1 MSGCIQLKKNIFQIN
16 DNKKNYIISGKIF
29 NASKLI
35 DDLIFKDTKNKNIFD
50 KDYILK
56 IDLKEVYLHDNH
68 VVYDLTGYLKF
79 KDNNIISAKINS
91 IY

>member
-1 MSGCIQLKKNIFQIN
+1 MRFFSVERWHRDLTVPTKNIFQIN

-56 IDLKEVYLHDNH
+56 ID
-68 VVYDLTGYLKF
+68 
-79 KDNNIISAKINS
+79 
-91 IY
+91 